1 MKKQSLTSVVAPNV
15 FTLIVA
21 LVLFAIMYACGL
33 PHEYWVAIPIIFIV
47 VVCMTI
53 SDMLLH
59 ALQWKIEAH
68 KKSLDL
74 QVGILL
80 GVLTHSENEEVLLE
94 LAQINIGFGKISR
107 ASTDS
112 LLSCYSL
119 NKKMDKFQLF
129 IEESTRKISL
139 M

>member
-1 MKKQSLTSVVAPNV
+1 
-15 FTLIVA
+15 
-21 LVLFAIMYACGL
+21 
-33 PHEYWVAIPIIFIV
+33 
-47 VVCMTI
+47 MTI